1 VNEVAGDLCAGV
13 GPWFPVVTCEHG
25 GNRVPA
31 RYAELFTGAR
41 RVLASHRAF
50 DRGALELARRLAA
63 RLGAPR
69 VTATVTRLL
78 VDWNRSPGHP
88 GLYSEFTARLDPAE
102 RRAIF
107 ERYWG
112 TYRDRVRSLIDEA
125 VGRGAR
131 LLHVSVHTFTPV
143 LNGSTRRA
151 DVGLLY
157 DPARPLERSLCLTW
171 QRSLRTRRPD
181 LLVRR
186 NYPYLGIRDGL
197 TTWLR
202 RRFGPQHYAG
212 IELEVNQR
220 WPRQGGRSWKQLKR
234 DLADTLAASL
244 SGSRLA

>member
-1 VNEVAGDLCAGV
+1 MNEVAGGLCAGV

-31 RYAELFTGAR
+31 RYAGLFTGAR

-78 VDWNRSPGHP
+78 VDLNRSPGHP

-112 TYRDRVRSLIDEA
+112 TYRRRVESLVEEA
-125 VGRGAR
+125 AGRGAR
-131 LLHVSVHTFTPV
+131 VLHVSVHTFTPV
-143 LNGSTRRA
+143 PDGSPRRA

-157 DPARPLERSLCLTW
+157 DPSRPSEQDLCLAW
-171 QRSLRTRRPD
+171 QKTLGVRRPD
-181 LLVRR
+181 LSVRR
-186 NYPYLGIRDGL
+186 NYPYRGTANGL

-202 RRFGPQHYAG
+202 RRFGPQRYAG

-220 WPRQGGRSWKQLKR
+220 WPRRGGRPWTQLQR
-234 DLADTLAASL
+234 DLAEALAAASSGTSL
-244 SGSRLA
+244 P